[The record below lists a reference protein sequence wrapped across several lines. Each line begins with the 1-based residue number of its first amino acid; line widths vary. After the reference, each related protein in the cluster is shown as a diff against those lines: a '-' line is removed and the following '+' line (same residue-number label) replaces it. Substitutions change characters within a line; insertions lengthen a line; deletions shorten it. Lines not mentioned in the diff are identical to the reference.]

1 MVLQKIIAA
10 IIITYIIIQ
19 TGGIGSAAGGWA
31 MGAETVAVGGGVVA
45 GSLTLPGSMAIL
57 LAANLALA
65 GIQQIMAPDP
75 AVDKNDGTTNYLF
88 SGGASNAKEGDPIP
102 LLYGELRVPGRP
114 ISIEVV
120 QGSSTAYNIDNIYVD
135 ADGGVH
141 NIRPEFFRHSV
152 KES

>member
-1 MVLQKIIAA
+1 
-10 IIITYIIIQ
+10 
-19 TGGIGSAAGGWA
+19 
-31 MGAETVAVGGGVVA
+31 MGAETTVGGVVTA
-45 GSLTLPGSMAIL
+45 GSLTWQGSMAIL

-141 NIRPEFFRHSV
+141 NIDLNFSDIA
-152 KES
+152 